1 MSSVINFASKLGLGR
16 GTRRASLAA
25 VVLAAAWAC
34 LGATS
39 ALADSVI
46 DTTGCTINGR
56 AELSGTPS
64 SANQLG
70 AEFVAPAG
78 YLTTFAANLASDNP
92 QAVTLAL
99 YSANSTGPVGP
110 PLWTAP
116 ATVDS
121 TGSPT
126 TFALQTFTIDQAVT
140 AGNTYVLGLI
150 SATPTANTWWSTDNS
165 GAGSGACYPGPVNDG
180 YAGQAWF
187 PPLTYEAFSFKAD
200 FGTPAPPVATP
211 TAVSF
216 PSQPESTIGAVQ
228 TVTINSPGDIP
239 VSLGQLSVTGAN
251 AADFIVVADQCS
263 TQSLTTAQSCTVGV
277 RFAPQ
282 AAGGAARTATLN
294 IPYADGSTAPTGGNS
309 PAGILTASLSG
320 TATSTPSPAG
330 GTTGTTG
337 TTGTAGTAGTGTSE
351 SGSSGTTTKTE
362 LVTCKPTTKT
372 VAVDGHNQR
381 MSTEQCTTKLVTAP
395 VVFPSAS
402 DETATLSRSS
412 VVYATGRGNNSR
424 VELSARRT
432 IKPGHYVLALRRGR
446 STTRVQVTI
455 G

>member
-1 MSSVINFASKLGLGR
+1 MSSVIKFASRLGR
-16 GTRRASLAA
+16 GRATRRASLAA
-25 VVLAAAWAC
+25 VVLAAAWLC

-99 YSANSTGPVGP
+99 YNANSMGPVGP

-126 TFALQTFTIDQAVT
+126 TFALQTFTIDQPVT

-211 TAVSF
+211 TSVSF
-216 PSQPESTIGAVQ
+216 PSQPVSTIGAVQ
-228 TVTINSPGDIP
+228 NVTISSPGDIP
-239 VSLGQLSVTGAN
+239 VSLGQLSVTGAD
-251 AADFIVVADQCS
+251 AGDFIVVADQCS
-263 TQSLTTAQSCTVGV
+263 AHTLTTAQSCTVGV

-282 AAGGAARTATLN
+282 AAGVATRTATLN
-294 IPYADGSTAPTGGNS
+294 IPYGNGSTAPIGGNS
-309 PAGILTASLSG
+309 PLGVITASLSG
-320 TATSTPSPAG
+320 TATTPPSPAG
-330 GTTGTTG
+330 TGMSG
-337 TTGTAGTAGTGTSE
+337 
-351 SGSSGTTTKTE
+351 SGSSGTATTTTTASKTE
-362 LVTCKPTTKT
+362 LVTCKQTTRTAK
-372 VAVDGHNQR
+372 VDGHNER
-381 MSTEQCTTKLVTAP
+381 VTTEQCTTKLVTGR
-395 VVFPSAS
+395 VVFPSGA
-402 DETATLSRSS
+402 DVTATLSRTS
-412 VVYATGRGNNSR
+412 VVYASGRGNASR
-424 VELSARRT
+424 VELVARRT

-446 STTRVQVTI
+446 TTTRVQVTI